1 MLLRSLLNLASR
13 VHFYLCQTRVRYLIS
28 TILLLIGGMMTS
40 DFEKGRQSTFICPIT
55 SGHYP
60 RLRLFKVLSTLLD
73 CVILVGAGE
82 LAPKGGRSRD
92 GRGRKQTLI
101 SWGLGFLVRSRLDSH
116 NRSLLTAC
124 LTGSRLGLDSH

>member
-1 MLLRSLLNLASR
+1 
-13 VHFYLCQTRVRYLIS
+13 
-28 TILLLIGGMMTS
+28 MTS

-101 SWGLGFLVRSRLDSH
+101 SWGLGFLVRSRLGSH